1 MSGTV
6 LARERQGADKKRFTL
21 KALLYG
27 GDAHFIHLVKAQER
41 RECTASVMQR
51 PLAIKAVMAEESVQ
65 PVP

>member
-41 RECTASVMQR
+41 RECTQ
-51 PLAIKAVMAEESVQ
+51 AVRGEK
-65 PVP
+65 P